1 MLYERADDAVN
12 RVDADE
18 SIDAVDDQRYKS
30 LRMKHIDAVNRV
42 DANGRRRVHAHES
55 ASM

>member
-12 RVDADE
+12 RVDVNE
-18 SIDAVDDQRYKS
+18 RIDAVDHQCYKS